1 MLHNKLEPK
10 WAQRYRPLKLE
21 DVVIPET
28 IKNRLIKIRDN
39 HESINLLLHGPY
51 GTGKTTIALLINTDS
66 TLMIRCGTDEG
77 KKQINDIVSFCSSV
91 PLYSESRVVVFDE
104 ADNISS
110 KGFGI
115 LRTEMERQSISNI
128 FVFTANNYNRID
140 PAIRS
145 RVTEFNFGNFD
156 GDQDLIDQF
165 VQRGIAILKN
175 EDVSNYKVETIR
187 SIAKSSLPDAR
198 KFVNELQINFG

>member
-1 MLHNKLEPK
+1 
-10 WAQRYRPLKLE
+10 
-21 DVVIPET
+21 
-28 IKNRLIKIRDN
+28 
-39 HESINLLLHGPY
+39 
-51 GTGKTTIALLINTDS
+51 
-66 TLMIRCGTDEG
+66 MIRCGTDEG

-115 LRTEMERQSISNI
+115 LRTEMERQSISKI